1 MLITEIKKWNNE
13 NIVIVEHVEVT
24 DQSIIIIM
32 ELCDNDLEQKMKE
45 MKLKN
50 QYFTPFE
57 ALDIIK

>member
-32 ELCDNDLEQKMKE
+32 ELCDNDLE
-45 MKLKN
+45 
-50 QYFTPFE
+50 
-57 ALDIIK
+57 